1 MATRKPRPADLSDP
15 DARAGWV
22 ADVVAD
28 KINAKAVKINEK
40 AAKINAKAAQ
50 HERVAAKAAFKAEVL
65 QRAAEHV
72 QALELW
78 TRPGPRTR
86 RPRFTRE
93 EIAATAIRIADA
105 EGFAAVSMRR
115 LAAELDAGTMTLY
128 HYVRT
133 KDELLTLLTDA
144 VMGEVVVPDHH
155 QFPAHWRDAITLVA
169 QRTRAA
175 LQRHPW
181 ILDITDDPPIGPN
194 SVRHFDQSLQTVSSL
209 DLPLEAKFD
218 IVLGVDEY
226 VFGYCLHDRN
236 NLQPESSA
244 TDRDMMKYVEHL
256 VTTGDYPQIAALV
269 EEFGLEPAWEK
280 IGAQHRDPDRFVRN
294 LDRFLD
300 GIEAGLEKK

>member
-1 MATRKPRPADLSDP
+1 MATRNADPGDALGP
-15 DARAGWV
+15 DSIADRV
-22 ADVVAD
+22 ADAVAD
-28 KINAKAVKINEK
+28 KINAKAAKIQAK
-40 AAKINAKAAQ
+40 AAKISAHAAR
-50 HERVAAKAAFKAEVL
+50 HEQIAAKVALKAEAL

-72 QALELW
+72 HALELW
-78 TRPGPRTR
+78 MRPEPGTR
-86 RPRFTRE
+86 RPRFTRD

-133 KDELLTLLTDA
+133 KDELLTLLTDT
-144 VMGEVVVPDHH
+144 VMGEVVVPAD
-155 QFPAHWRDAITLVA
+155 QDFPTNWRDAVTLIA

-194 SVRHFDQSLQTVSSL
+194 SVRHFDQCLQAVSSV
-209 DLPLEAKFD
+209 DLSLEAKFD

-236 NLQPESSA
+236 NLQPESSEP
-244 TDRDMMKYVEHL
+244 DRDMMNYVEHL

-269 EEFGLEPAWEK
+269 AEFGLEPAWEK
-280 IGAQHRDPDRFVRN
+280 IDAHHRDPDRFARN
-294 LDRFLD
+294 LARLLD
-300 GIEAGLEKK
+300 GIEAGLTP